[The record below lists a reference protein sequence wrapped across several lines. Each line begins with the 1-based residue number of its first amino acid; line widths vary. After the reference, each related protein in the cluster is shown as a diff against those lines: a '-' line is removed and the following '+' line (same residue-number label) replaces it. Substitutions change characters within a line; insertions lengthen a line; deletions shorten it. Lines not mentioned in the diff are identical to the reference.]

1 MRRLVGILAITTVG
15 LTGCF
20 GVEAQD
26 EAAEQAVE
34 PARPADAPPT
44 TGRPAG
50 DVVDLPG
57 DVDALVADPDS
68 RTLAAL
74 VEDQLLVLE
83 LDDPGRTPHEL
94 DLPGRGAGVSLAAPG
109 GPLLVAV
116 PDVELLVEVDP
127 ATLDIQERA
136 TPLPATSATR
146 FDSTTGLAHAE
157 EGVVT
162 LDHGDETVRVEG
174 FHRPVEVIA
183 AEGRVFVL
191 DVAESAVVRLDEQER
206 EKGLGLRAGEG
217 ATKAVTDRYGRIL
230 VTETRSGELLAF
242 SAEPFLLR
250 QRYPV
255 PGSPYGI
262 AYDEDRDLAWVTL
275 TETNELVGYDMLGGE
290 PVEVHRFPTV
300 RQPNEVA
307 VDPSTGAV
315 FVGSAAG
322 EGIQVV
328 RP

>member
-34 PARPADAPPT
+34 PARPAEAPAAD
-44 TGRPAG
+44 RPAG
-50 DVVDLPG
+50 DVMDLAG
-57 DVDALVADPDS
+57 DVTALVADPDS

-74 VEDQLLVLE
+74 VEDQLLVLP
-83 LDDPGRTPHEL
+83 LDDPEGTADEV
-94 DLPGRGAGVSLAAPG
+94 DLPGPGASVSLAAPG
-109 GPLLVAV
+109 GPLLVSV
-116 PDVELLVEVDP
+116 PDAELLVEVDP
-127 ATLDIQERA
+127 DTLGTHERP

-162 LDHGDETVRVEG
+162 LDRGDEAVRVEG
-174 FHRPVEVIA
+174 FHQPVEVIA

-191 DVAESAVVRLDEQER
+191 DVAESAVIRLDEQER

-217 ATKAVTDRYGRIL
+217 ATNAVTDSYGRIL

-255 PGSPYGI
+255 PGAPYGI
-262 AYDEDRDLAWVTL
+262 AYDEERDLAWVTL
-275 TETNELVGYDMLGGE
+275 TETNELVGYEMLGGE